1 VKERHGRLDVL
12 INNAAIDYDTWQRGT
27 THARMRQCCSL
38 SVVVL
43 GVKRATSA
51 GPFSWGGVVVCAGA
65 QPYLGARIGSGDEM
79 IDRVWSP
86 RGCGRSVYGGRPAP
100 VGVGGG
106 SIAGAGRKASV

>member
-1 VKERHGRLDVL
+1 MDSRFRLDV
-12 INNAAIDYDTWQRGT
+12 TWKKRVNDSRVGDPCLCE
-27 THARMRQCCSL
+27 CCSL

-43 GVKRATSA
+43 GVKRATSG
-51 GPFSWGGVVVCAGA
+51 GPFCGEGVLVCAGA